1 MQEQRM
7 PLITH
12 PFLGL
17 AVGDPTK
24 APLARETLPSPE
36 EVRLAAHSLIL
47 SASGWRKTFADPSA
61 NGPYVSWDPGHSL
74 ENSLSRG
81 LCPADTVIVA
91 GMALVFSSFIKETC
105 IEETGGDRRPVVL
118 LGIDTRPTGPAI
130 ADVFARV
137 LTGEGCEV
145 RYLFIV
151 PAPEIMAYSAQTTGL
166 PPEHEFHSDGFAYI
180 SASHNPPGHNG
191 LKFGLGGGVLTGE
204 QVAPLIA
211 KIRAFIADSA
221 APELALAAIGK
232 ADPRELA
239 ACYGKVV
246 HWKRHSQSAYMLFA
260 HRVFTDETG
269 LDAQEKMLSEIAAA
283 CAERPFG
290 VIAELNGSART
301 QSIDPDWLSALGVQ
315 AKVLNAEPGAFA
327 HRIVPE
333 NESLQDCSDALNE
346 VHAENASF
354 ALGYVPDCDGDRG
367 NLVYYSKTLQRA
379 VPLEAQQ
386 VFALVCLSELAYLR
400 WRGEARP
407 IAVVVNDATSMRIE
421 AIAGAFGARVFRA
434 ETGEANVVSCAEK
447 LRAEG
452 WAVRILGEGSNGGNI
467 TYPSKVRDPL
477 STLGSMIRL
486 LRLGQAEKGKTCFN
500 LWLNAIGA
508 PERYR
513 PEYGLDDVID
523 SLPPWATTSAFE
535 PYAALKIAS
544 DDKIALKD
552 AYRRLF
558 LEAWPQM
565 LPELAA
571 RFGIASWKAF
581 ATIGPG
587 EHEIGSDFGASGN
600 GGLRIV
606 LCDGQGESRA
616 FLWMR
621 ASGTEPVF
629 RIGVDIRGGTGAD
642 EAWLRGW
649 HTDLVNKADLL
660 VSHSQNVVG

>member
-1 MQEQRM
+1 MS
-7 PLITH
+7 LITH
-12 PFLGL
+12 PFLGF
-17 AVGDPTK
+17 AVGDPERIPLTK
-24 APLARETLPSPE
+24 ETLPSPE
-36 EVRLAAHSLIL
+36 AVQMAARSLIL
-47 SASGWRKTFADPSA
+47 SASGWRKTFADPA
-61 NGPYVSWDPGHSL
+61 ADGPYAPWDSAHSP
-74 ENSLSRG
+74 ENSLARG
-81 LCPADTVIVA
+81 LCPADTVLVA
-91 GMALVFSSFIKETC
+91 GMALVFSSFIKERC
-105 IEETGGDRRPVVL
+105 IEETKRGRRPVVL

-151 PAPEIMAYSAQTTGL
+151 PAPEIMAYSAQTTNL
-166 PPEHEFHSDGFAYI
+166 SPEHEFHSDGFAYI

-191 LKFGLGGGVLTGE
+191 LKFGLGGGVLTGA
-204 QVAPLIA
+204 QIAPLIA
-211 KIRAFIADSA
+211 AFRAFIADPA
-221 APELALAAIGK
+221 APELALAAIKK
-232 ADPRELA
+232 AEPHELA
-239 ACYGKVV
+239 AGAGEVA
-246 HWKRHSQSAYMLFA
+246 HSKRHSQSAYMLLA
-260 HRVFTDETG
+260 HRIFTDEPA
-269 LDAQEKMLSEIAAA
+269 LQAQEKMLSEIAAA
-283 CAERPFG
+283 CAERPLG
-290 VIAELNGSART
+290 VVAELNGSART
-301 QSIDPDWLSALGVQ
+301 QSIDVDWLSALGIQVS
-315 AKVLNAEPGAFA
+315 VLNAEPGAFA

-333 NESLQDCSDALNE
+333 HDSLHDCAEALE
-346 VHAENASF
+346 KAHAENGIY

-367 NLVYYSKTLQRA
+367 NLVYYSRTLQRA

-452 WAVRILGEGSNGGNI
+452 WVVRILGEGSNGGNI
-467 TYPSKVRDPL
+467 THPSKVRDPL

-486 LRLGQAEKGKTCFN
+486 LRLGNAARGTTCFN
-500 LWLNAIGA
+500 LWLGAIGT

-513 PEYGLDDVID
+513 PDYDLDDVIA
-523 SLPPWATTSAFE
+523 SLPIWATTSAFE
-535 PYAALKIAS
+535 PYAALRVAA
-544 DDKIALKD
+544 DDKIALKH

-558 LEAWPQM
+558 LDAWPQA
-565 LPELAA
+565 LPELE
-571 RFGIASWKAF
+571 RRLGVASWKAF
-581 ATIGPG
+581 ASLGPDEYEIGP
-587 EHEIGSDFGASGN
+587 DFGASKN

-606 LCDGQGESRA
+606 LYDVRGEARA

-629 RIGVDIRGGTGAD
+629 RIGVDIRGGTDED
-642 EAWLRGW
+642 EAWLRSW
-649 HTDLVNKADLL
+649 HADLVNKADLL